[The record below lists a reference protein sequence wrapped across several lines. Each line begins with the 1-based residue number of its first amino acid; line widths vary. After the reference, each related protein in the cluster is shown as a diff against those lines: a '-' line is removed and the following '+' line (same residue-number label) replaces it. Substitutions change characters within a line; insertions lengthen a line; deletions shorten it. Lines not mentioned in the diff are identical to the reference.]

1 MSTAYADRLIE
12 SVRVKATPLCI
23 GLDPFA
29 DKVPALFGDLRA
41 DPAAVLVKFGTSVI
55 DVAAKHAA
63 VLKPQLGLFE
73 QFGEMGYAAAR
84 MLVEYGRAAGMIVLL
99 DAKRGDI
106 GTTAE
111 GYARAT
117 LGARPG
123 FDADCVTV
131 NPYMGKDT
139 LVPFVST
146 AKALGKGVAVL
157 VRTSNPGAGD
167 FQDLQVG
174 GAPVW
179 RRVAEMLA
187 PETQELMGA
196 SGWSS
201 LMAVAGATYPDEART
216 LREAMP
222 NALFLVPGYGAQG
235 ASAADAV
242 AGFVATKQGLEGGIV
257 SSSRAVTYPAA
268 AQTAKNMGEWRA
280 AIEEAMQAA
289 AAELRTACNR

>member
-29 DKVPALFGDLRA
+29 DKVPAMFGDLRA

-106 GTTAE
+106 GTTAD

-117 LGARPG
+117 LGPRPG

-187 PETQELMGA
+187 PETQDLMGA
-196 SGWSS
+196 SGWSG

-242 AGFVATKQGLEGGIV
+242 AGFVATKQGLEGGVV